1 MVEICSDLH
10 KHYCV
15 TYSECQ
21 KKYLL
26 TRFSPIAPCGLTLVT
41 AAFYLT
47 MCLIISA
54 YKYNPPSAE

>member
-1 MVEICSDLH
+1 MVEIYSDLK

-15 TYSECQ
+15 TYSECE

-26 TRFSPIAPCGLTLVT
+26 TYFAPIAPCGLTLVT

-47 MCLIISA
+47 MRLIISA
-54 YKYNPPSAE
+54 YKYNLPTAE